1 MMQILI
7 IEDEMLAAERMIDL
21 IRKYDPNSSVAGP
34 LRSVE
39 KSVAWLKD
47 NSPPDLILMD
57 IQLEDGL
64 SFEIFERTEVHSPV
78 IFTTAYN
85 QYTIKAFKVNSVDYL
100 LKPID
105 YGELSLALDKLLT
118 YFGPTEKEAI
128 ENKTLLYDKLLTQL
142 GSRFKSR
149 FVVKAGQHIRSI
161 AVEDIMYFYSAG
173 KSSFLCVSGGR
184 NYDLDYSLDQVES
197 LVDPEVF
204 FRVNRK
210 YIVRWDSI
218 EDIVIYSG
226 SRLKLKL
233 KTPVDDDV
241 LVSREKVKSFKEWL
255 DR

>member
-1 MMQILI
+1 
-7 IEDEMLAAERMIDL
+7 MIDL
-21 IRKYDPNSSVAGP
+21 VRKYDPESTVYGP
-34 LRSVE
+34 IRSVT
-39 KSVAWLKD
+39 KSVEWLKEHP
-47 NSPPDLILMD
+47 PPDLILMD

-64 SFEIFERTEVHSPV
+64 SFEIFEKVEVHSPV

-85 QYTIKAFKVNSVDYL
+85 EYTIKAFKVNSVDYL

-105 YGELSLALDKLLT
+105 YDELSAALEKLQT
-118 YFGPTEKEAI
+118 FFGPKQNEVPVQKSMI
-128 ENKTLLYDKLLTQL
+128 YDKLLTQL
-142 GSRFKSR
+142 GNQYKSR

-161 AVEDIMYFYSAG
+161 GVEDIMYFYSAG
-173 KSSFLCVSGGR
+173 KSSFLCVTGGR

-233 KTPVDDDV
+233 KTPVDDDI
-241 LVSREKVKSFKEWL
+241 LVSREKVKNFKEWL

>member
-1 MMQILI
+1 MQILI
-7 IEDEMLAAERMIDL
+7 IEDEKLAGDRMVDL
-21 IRKYDPNSSVAGP
+21 VRKYDPESSVYGP
-34 LRSVE
+34 LRSVK
-39 KSVAWLKD
+39 KSVEWLEEH
-47 NSPPDLILMD
+47 PLPDLILMD

-64 SFEIFERTEVHSPV
+64 SFEIFEKVEVHSPV

-85 QYTIKAFKVNSVDYL
+85 EYTIKAFKVNSVDYL

-105 YGELSLALDKLLT
+105 YDELSLALKKLET
-118 YFGPTEKEAI
+118 YFGPRQLERPEQ
-128 ENKTLLYDKLLTQL
+128 KTMIYEKLLTQL
-142 GSRFKSR
+142 GNQYKSR

-161 AVEDIMYFYSAG
+161 AVEDIMYFYSTG
-173 KSSFLCVSGGR
+173 KSSYLCIAAGR

-233 KTPVDDDV
+233 KIPVDDDV